1 MDMKYI
7 NKFEIQGVVSYV
19 REEDDVTKF
28 FLRAEAI
35 TPKDGAYTRTGA
47 DISCQ
52 CAPGTSLKEGQV
64 VHVTGYFTGYNMWV
78 NCFLTIEK

>member
-1 MDMKYI
+1 MKYI
-7 NKFEIQGVVSYV
+7 NKFEIQGVVSYI
-19 REEDDVTKF
+19 RAEEDVTKF
-28 FLRAEAI
+28 FLHIEAI
-35 TPKDGAYTRTGA
+35 DQKDEVDMRTVS

-64 VHVTGYFTGYNMWV
+64 VHVAGHFAGYNMWV